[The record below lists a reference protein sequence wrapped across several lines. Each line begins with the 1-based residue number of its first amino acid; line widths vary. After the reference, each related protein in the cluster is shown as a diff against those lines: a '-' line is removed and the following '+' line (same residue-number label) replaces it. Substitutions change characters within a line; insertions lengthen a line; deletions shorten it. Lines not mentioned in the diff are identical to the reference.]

1 MKKNEIPSIDLV
13 QIHKKDFGFQIV
25 NNREIL
31 LNDELKHNPFRPHRI
46 RFYAILFIKEG
57 TGIHSID
64 FKDYIYKR
72 GSVIFISKEQVH
84 AFEKNMERKA
94 LFLLFTEEF
103 LEKESLGSNLMQQ
116 LSLYNYHL
124 YPPVI
129 NLHEKELVVFSELL
143 DLLKLEFDSANDL
156 LTEEIMHSSLKIFL
170 CLAERIRK
178 RNQKLK
184 PRSKYL
190 DEFLRFQKLLTLNI
204 QKTRKVKAYAEEL
217 LISSKKLNRI
227 TQEISGKPAKGY
239 INEFLIVEI
248 KRLLMNP
255 AFSIKEV
262 AHQSGFEETTNFV
275 KYFKKQVGKN
285 PSEFRVQFG
294 V

>member
-64 FKDYIYKR
+64 FKDYTYKR

-275 KYFKKQVGKN
+275 KYFKKQVGMN